1 MASITAPTVKGL
13 KCTLLLEAV
22 LYGVKALVLALP
34 VSFLIHCAIY
44 YFISSGMTPFAF
56 YMNGGIY
63 ALAVMAVGAM
73 VCIAMLFAVR
83 SVSKVEIVEELKL
96 SNM

>member
-1 MASITAPTVKGL
+1 MYAIARSCFVRRKSIGSCVACEL
-13 KCTLLLEAV
+13 
-22 LYGVKALVLALP
+22 
-34 VSFLIHCAIY
+34 FLIHCAIY

-73 VCIAMLFAVR
+73 VCIAMLFRILCFSYSDIICVTG
-83 SVSKVEIVEELKL
+83 K
-96 SNM
+96 

>member
-1 MASITAPTVKGL
+1 M
-13 KCTLLLEAV
+13 
-22 LYGVKALVLALP
+22 VLALP